1 MEPIYSQPRS
11 GALPAMS
18 FLRVITP
25 SFHPP
30 AGAEALP
37 GTPKMM
43 YHVPRMSPALARHL
57 VVYRFAVRLGLISL
71 LVLSLA
77 ACGSSGKGSAP
88 SASVQQRGTY
98 KVGNPYKIEG
108 ILYTP
113 KEEFTRVETGVA
125 SWYGP
130 GFHGKSTANGERYD
144 QSDRTAAHRTLQMP
158 SIVRVTNLENGQSTV
173 VRINDRGPFA
183 RARVID
189 LSRTAAEELD
199 VVGKGTA
206 RVRIEQLQAESL
218 AVKEVALSGG
228 GPAEQHAAVA
238 QLANGRRSPAAA
250 PRAVEVATA
259 PPPPPPPQPQPPPQQ
274 QPPQMVWNGAPDQVV
289 VETSSGAAPA
299 GTSVASL
306 VRTAAP
312 AAPAGGFYVQTGAF
326 STAQSAERQRDAVR
340 SYGTTEVSQ
349 GSAGGRDV
357 FRVRLGPYTTPDA
370 AGIVA
375 DRLKRSGYGDAR
387 VVAN

>member
-1 MEPIYSQPRS
+1 
-11 GALPAMS
+11 MS
-18 FLRVITP
+18 
-25 SFHPP
+25 
-30 AGAEALP
+30 
-37 GTPKMM
+37 
-43 YHVPRMSPALARHL
+43 
-57 VVYRFAVRLGLISL
+57 RFPVRLGLAALLAVSL
-71 LVLSLA
+71 G
-77 ACGSSGKGSAP
+77 ACGSSGKGGGASASAP
-88 SASVQQRGTY
+88 QRGTY
-98 KVGNPYKIEG
+98 KVGSPYTIEG
-108 ILYTP
+108 VVYTP
-113 KEEFTRVETGVA
+113 KEEFNRVETGVA

-158 SIVRVTNLENGQSTV
+158 SIVRVTNLDNGQSTV

-183 RARVID
+183 RSRVID

-218 AVKEVALSGG
+218 AVKEVAISGG

-238 QLANGRRSPAAA
+238 QLSSGRRTPAAA
-250 PRAVEVATA
+250 PRAVEVAA
-259 PPPPPPPQPQPPPQQ
+259 SAPPPPQPEPQPQPQQ
-274 QPPQMVWNGAPDQVV
+274 APRMVWNGAPQQVV
-289 VETSSGAAPA
+289 VETNGGAPA
-299 GTSVASL
+299 SSVTVASL
-306 VRTAAP
+306 VSTAASP
-312 AAPAGGFYVQTGAF
+312 PVAGAFYVQTGAF
-326 STAQSAERQRDAVR
+326 STAENAERQRDAVR

-357 FRVRLGPYTTPDA
+357 FRVRLGPYTTSDA

>member
-1 MEPIYSQPRS
+1 
-11 GALPAMS
+11 
-18 FLRVITP
+18 
-25 SFHPP
+25 
-30 AGAEALP
+30 
-37 GTPKMM
+37 MM
-43 YHVPRMSPALARHL
+43 YHVARMPLALARPSPVSRL
-57 VVYRFAVRLGLISL
+57 PVRLGLAALLAVSL
-71 LVLSLA
+71 G
-77 ACGSSGKGSAP
+77 ACGSSSKGGGASAAAP
-88 SASVQQRGTY
+88 QRGTY
-98 KVGNPYKIEG
+98 KVGNPYTIEG
-108 ILYTP
+108 VVYTP
-113 KEEFTRVETGVA
+113 KEEFNRVETGVA

-183 RARVID
+183 RSRVID

-218 AVKEVALSGG
+218 AVKEVAVSGG

-238 QLANGRRSPAAA
+238 QLSSGRRTPAAA
-250 PRAVEVATA
+250 PRAVEVAA
-259 PPPPPPPQPQPPPQQ
+259 PPPPPPPQPQPQ
-274 QPPQMVWNGAPDQVV
+274 QPPMVAWNGAPQQVV
-289 VETSSGAAPA
+289 VETNGGAPA
-299 GTSVASL
+299 SSVTVASL
-306 VRTAAP
+306 VSTAASP
-312 AAPAGGFYVQTGAF
+312 PVAGAFYVQTGAF
-326 STAQSAERQRDAVR
+326 STAENAERQRDAVR

-357 FRVRLGPYTTPDA
+357 YRVRVGPYTTSDA